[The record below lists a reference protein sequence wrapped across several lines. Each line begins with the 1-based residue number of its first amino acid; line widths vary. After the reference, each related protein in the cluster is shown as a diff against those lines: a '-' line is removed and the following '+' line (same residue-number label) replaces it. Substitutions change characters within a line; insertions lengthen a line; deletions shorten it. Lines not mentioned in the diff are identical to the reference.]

1 MFRSRLWAVCLV
13 LAIILAA
20 SMGTVFQHWS
30 LVHAAS
36 TLTVTTTA
44 DTAPPCSASA
54 FSLRCA
60 IAQANKDGSGDSIV
74 FNIPAASNT
83 CFGTPPVCRIGLS
96 GSLPVLTASHT
107 TINGYTQPGARP
119 NSNALRN
126 GDNATLT
133 IGIANP
139 TLTQGFDALD
149 VTGSNNTIEGLSIIQ
164 MLINLYTRTGGN
176 ALFLELGSNNN
187 LIAGNFIGVAAPDGN
202 AIGANTNGVVVAG
215 NSNLIG
221 GTTPASTNVVSGNSG
236 MDIDMGGTLNTVEG
250 NLVGTNAAG
259 TKGLGAG
266 TGLGSDNIFST
277 GSNNTI
283 GGTASGAGNVI
294 SGGTGAGVRI
304 FQGAANAI
312 LHNLIGTNAADT
324 AAIPNGTG
332 SKSNDHGGVIIG
344 GPDATVSGNV
354 ISGNRGG
361 GVAVDYPGAVFTAN
375 FVGVTAAGQ
384 PLGNAGNGIS
394 ISTIY
399 NVTITGTVGG
409 TSPGAGNVVAYN
421 TFSGVVVGPASVT
434 RTHVAI
440 NGNSIFANGG
450 GGFGGLGIDL
460 LPEGVVNC
468 NTPPPGPNDYLPCPI
483 ISSATTA
490 KVSGTACASCLVEVY
505 IATNEADDQGHGE
518 GKTFLGR
525 VTADSTGKWSLALST
540 GRVTAGQ
547 QVSATATTTATPL
560 ETSEFGANVVV
571 TS

>member
-13 LAIILAA
+13 LAIVLAGIT
-20 SMGTVFQHWS
+20 SIVFQHQP

-44 DTAPPCSASA
+44 DTAPPCKASA

-60 IAQANKDGSGDSIV
+60 IAQANKDGSGDTIV
-74 FNIPAASNT
+74 FNIPAAGNN
-83 CFGTPPVCRIGLS
+83 CFGSPPVCTIGLS

-107 TINGYTQPGARP
+107 TINGYTQPGAVS
-119 NSNALRN
+119 NSHPLRN
-126 GDNATLT
+126 GDNAVLT
-133 IGIANP
+133 IAIDNP

-149 VTGSNNTIEGLSIIQ
+149 ITGSNNTIEGLDFTGF
-164 MLINLYTRTGGN
+164 LINLSTRTGGN
-176 ALFLELGSNNN
+176 ALFLESGANNN
-187 LIAGNFIGVAAPDGN
+187 LIAGNFFGVGTDGN
-202 AIGANTNGVVVAG
+202 SVGPNTNGVLVAG

-221 GTTPASTNVVSGNSG
+221 GTTPASANVVSGSYWR
-236 MDIDMGGTLNTVEG
+236 DIELDGNLNTVEG
-250 NLVGTNAAG
+250 NLIGTNAAG
-259 TKGLGAG
+259 TKAAAAG
-266 TGLGSDNIFST
+266 TGRGSDNILIV

-294 SGGTGAGVRI
+294 SGGTGAGVSI
-304 FQGAANAI
+304 FEGGANAI
-312 LHNLIGTNAADT
+312 LDNLIGTNAADT
-324 AAIPNGTG
+324 AAIPNATG
-332 SKSNDHGGVIIG
+332 SKATDHGGVLIQ

-361 GVAVDYPGAVFTAN
+361 GVIVDETAAVLTAN
-375 FVGVTAAGQ
+375 FVGVTASGQ

-394 ISTIY
+394 ISSIY
-399 NVTITGTVGG
+399 PMLITGTIGG
-409 TSPGAGNVVAYN
+409 TGSGAGNTIAYN
-421 TFSGVVVGPASVT
+421 TFSGVIVGPASIT
-434 RTHVAI
+434 RTHVTI

-505 IATNEADDQGHGE
+505 IATNEADDLGHGE

-525 VTADSTGKWSLALST
+525 VTADSTGKWSLALSP
-540 GRVTAGQ
+540 GQVTAGQ
-547 QVSATATTTATPL
+547 RVSATATTTSTPL
-560 ETSEFGANVVV
+560 ETSEFAANVVV
-571 TS
+571 KS

>member
-13 LAIILAA
+13 LAIVLAGIT
-20 SMGTVFQHWS
+20 SVVFQHQP

-60 IAQANKDGSGDSIV
+60 IARANTDGSGDTIV
-74 FNIPAASNT
+74 FNIPAASNN

-119 NSNALRN
+119 NSHALRN
-126 GDNATLT
+126 GDNAILT
-133 IGIANP
+133 IAIDNP

-149 VTGSNNTIEGLSIIQ
+149 MTGSNNTIEGLDITGF
-164 MLINLYTRTGGN
+164 LINLYTRTGGN
-176 ALFLELGSNNN
+176 ALFIELGSNNN
-187 LIAGNFIGVAAPDGN
+187 LIAGNFFGVGTDGN
-202 AIGANTNGVVVAG
+202 SVGPNTNGVLVAG

-221 GTTPASTNVVSGNSG
+221 GTTPGLANVASGSYWRA
-236 MDIDMGGTLNTVEG
+236 IELGGTLNTVEG

-259 TKGLGAG
+259 TKAAAAG
-266 TGLGSDNIFST
+266 TGTGSDNILST

-283 GGTASGAGNVI
+283 GGTTSGAGNVI

-324 AAIPNGTG
+324 AAIPNATG
-332 SKSNDHGGVIIG
+332 SKATDHGGVLIEG
-344 GPDATVSGNV
+344 ANATVSGNV

-361 GVAVDYPGAVFTAN
+361 GVIVDEPAAVLTAN
-375 FVGVTAAGQ
+375 FVGVTATGQ

-394 ISTIY
+394 ISSIY
-399 NVTITGTVGG
+399 PMLITGTIGG
-409 TSPGAGNVVAYN
+409 TGSGAGNTIAYN
-421 TFSGVVVGPASVT
+421 TFSGVIVGPASIT
-434 RTHVAI
+434 RTHVTI
-440 NGNSIFANGG
+440 TGNSIFANGG

-483 ISSATTA
+483 ITSATIA
-490 KVSGTACASCLVEVY
+490 KVSGTACAGCLVEVF

-525 VTADSTGKWSLALST
+525 VTADSTGKWSLSLST
-540 GRVTAGQ
+540 GQVTAGQ
-547 QVSATATTTATPL
+547 RVTATATTTSTPL

>member
-1 MFRSRLWAVCLV
+1 MFRSRRWAVCFILAIV
-13 LAIILAA
+13 LAGI
-20 SMGTVFQHWS
+20 MGTVFQHQP

-44 DTAPPCSASA
+44 DTAPPCNASA

-74 FNIPAASNT
+74 FNIPATT
-83 CFGTPPVCRIGLS
+83 CGSPPCTIGLS
-96 GSLPVLTASHT
+96 KSLPVLTASHT
-107 TINGYTQPGARP
+107 TINGYTQPGAVP

-126 GDNATLT
+126 GDNAVLA
-133 IGIANP
+133 ILIRNP
-139 TLTQGFDALD
+139 TLTPGFDALD
-149 VTGSNNTIEGLSIIQ
+149 MTGSNNTIEGLDFTGF
-164 MLINLYTRTGGN
+164 LINLSTLTGGN
-176 ALFLELGSNNN
+176 ALFIESGSNNN
-187 LIAGNFIGVAAPDGN
+187 LITGNFFGVGTDGN
-202 AIGANTNGVVVAG
+202 SVGPNTNGVLVAG

-221 GTTPASTNVVSGNSG
+221 GTTPASANVVSGSYWR
-236 MDIDMGGTLNTVEG
+236 DIELGGTLNTVEG

-259 TKGLGAG
+259 TKAAAAG
-266 TGLGSDNIFST
+266 TGRGSDNILST
-277 GSNNTI
+277 GSHITI
-283 GGTASGAGNVI
+283 GGTTSGAGNVI

-312 LHNLIGTNAADT
+312 LDNLIGTNAADT
-324 AAIPNGTG
+324 AAIPNATG
-332 SKSNDHGGVIIG
+332 SKATDHGGVIIE
-344 GPDATVSGNV
+344 GPNATVSGNV

-361 GVAVDYPGAVFTAN
+361 GVSVAYPGAVLTAN
-375 FVGVTAAGQ
+375 FIGVTATGK
-384 PLGNAGNGIS
+384 PLGNTGNGLS
-394 ISTIY
+394 ISSLY
-399 NVTITGTVGG
+399 NPISTGTIGG
-409 TSPGAGNVVAYN
+409 TSPGAGNIVAYN
-421 TFSGVVVGPASVT
+421 TFSGVTVGPASIT
-434 RTHVAI
+434 STHVTI

-468 NTPPPGPNDYLPCPI
+468 NTAPPGPNDYLHCPI
-483 ISSATTA
+483 INSATTA

-525 VTADSTGKWSLALST
+525 VTADSTGKWSLSI
-540 GRVTAGQ
+540 GQVTAGQ
-547 QVSATATTTATPL
+547 RVTATATTTSTPL